1 MYTESTRAYSSSTT
15 KRPSPLSQ
23 LRLLGKR
30 KLGFLGSIVFIP
42 LLLMGCAER
51 VVSNGEAQQQQE
63 VLPEIKV
70 VDYRSAS
77 CDTLF
82 QIDEKEALENS
93 LYWLQV
99 MDCADRL
106 GTTQARALAET
117 LPDDHWQGVFKQSIL
132 LGSAEPT
139 PTERRQLIDR
149 LNLYHLAFPH
159 RVRPLLQLWRQQH
172 IGQIALFDQRTRYQQ
187 LQERSDNQI
196 DTLRQ
201 SQHDLQSKLND
212 TMRKLENLTD
222 IERQL
227 SSRKQLQ
234 GELPESGGPQVKMG
248 TSTTPVPPATKAQ
261 SVPNGVTETGTA
273 LPVEDEDN
281 DLPPPIHKEQSAP

>member
-1 MYTESTRAYSSSTT
+1 MYTESTRADLLSPTE
-15 KRPSPLSQ
+15 KQLPLSQ
-23 LRLLGKR
+23 PRLLGKR
-30 KLGFLGSIVFIP
+30 TLCFLGSMIFVP
-42 LLLMGCAER
+42 MLLIGCAR
-51 VVSNGEAQQQQE
+51 TGVSNNVVPQQQE

-70 VDYRSAS
+70 VDYRIAS
-77 CDTLF
+77 CDTLWF
-82 QIDEKEALENS
+82 LDEKEALENS

-106 GTTQARALAET
+106 GSTQARVLAKT
-117 LPDDHWQGVFKQSIL
+117 LPDSHWQGVFRQSIL

-139 PTERRQLIDR
+139 SAERRQLIDR
-149 LNLYHLAFPH
+149 LSRYHLEFPN
-159 RVRPLLQLWRQQH
+159 RLRSLLQLWRQQH
-172 IGQIALFDQRTRYQQ
+172 IGQIALFDQRARYQQ

-201 SQHDLQSKLND
+201 SQRDLQNQLNE
-212 TMRKLENLTD
+212 TARKLENLTD

-234 GELPESGGPQVKMG
+234 GELPDNSGLQVKI
-248 TSTTPVPPATKAQ
+248 SAPAKAAPPATNIQPA
-261 SVPNGVTETGTA
+261 PNAAIETGTA

-281 DLPPPIHKEQSAP
+281 DLPPPDHKEQPAQ

>member
-1 MYTESTRAYSSSTT
+1 M
-15 KRPSPLSQ
+15 
-23 LRLLGKR
+23 
-30 KLGFLGSIVFIP
+30 IFIP
-42 LLLMGCAER
+42 LLLMGCVER
-51 VVSNGEAQQQQE
+51 VISNSEAPQQQE
-63 VLPEIKV
+63 ALPEVKV
-70 VDYRSAS
+70 LDYRSAS
-77 CDTLF
+77 CDTLW

-93 LYWLQV
+93 LYWLQA

-106 GTTQARALAET
+106 GTAQARALAKT
-117 LPDDHWQGVFKQSIL
+117 LPDTNWQDVFKQSIL

-149 LNLYHLAFPH
+149 LNRYHLEFPH

-172 IGQIALFDQRTRYQQ
+172 IGQIALFDQRARYQQ

-201 SQHDLQSKLND
+201 SQHDLQNQLND
-212 TMRKLENLTD
+212 TTRKLENLTD

-248 TSTTPVPPATKAQ
+248 ASTRLVPPATKAQ
-261 SVPNGVTETGTA
+261 PVPDGVTETGTA

-281 DLPPPIHKEQSAP
+281 DLPPPDHKEQPAP